1 MVVFFFRELI
11 ASFDTARLRGSTR
24 RNAGTGWLGIVSIRP
39 VLFDTLYALV
49 LFFSTASLCCARHH
63 CAVLDFFILGLWI
76 LLSRLCV
83 GWDLEHD
90 MFKMILQ
97 FYNKIH
103 VFVKTIFLIIY
114 ICFWFHVCYLFIDC
128 LSFLSSISHV
138 IRATETLD
146 VLTTYAH
153 LS

>member
-1 MVVFFFRELI
+1 MRVSTQQDCEAQPEGMLVLVGWELSQSDLCFSTPCTLLFSFFFQL
-11 ASFDTARLRGSTR
+11 
-24 RNAGTGWLGIVSIRP
+24 
-39 VLFDTLYALV
+39 
-49 LFFSTASLCCARHH
+49 HH

-83 GWDLEHD
+83 GWDLEND

-97 FYNKIH
+97 FHNKIH
-103 VFVKTIFLIIY
+103 VFVKTILLIIY
-114 ICFWFHVCYLFIDC
+114 ICFWFHVCNLFIDC

-146 VLTTYAH
+146 VLTTYTH
-153 LS
+153 LSYC